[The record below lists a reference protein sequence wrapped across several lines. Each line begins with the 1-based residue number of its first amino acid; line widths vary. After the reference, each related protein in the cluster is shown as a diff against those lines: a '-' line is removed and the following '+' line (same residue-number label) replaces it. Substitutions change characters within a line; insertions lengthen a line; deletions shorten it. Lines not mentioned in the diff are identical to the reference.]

1 MYLCQDI
8 FFTQF
13 YSEMRLKLFLFFTIL
28 YTFNTKASI
37 SKDTLDINIELVS
50 HWVKTNNFKLIF
62 TENSFVN
69 WSAGGNNSI
78 SGIAKINIK
87 RDYKN
92 NHTVWQ
98 NELKGSYGLNKEDS
112 RELRKTEDL
121 IELNATFGY
130 RNDITSKWYYS
141 AKFNFKTQ
149 FANGYKYP
157 NTDKPISKFFSPAY
171 NFLGVGS
178 EYFSKENALKIYL
191 SPLTN
196 KMTFVYNKTLAN
208 EGAFGVEPAV
218 YDNDGNLVA
227 AGENLKIEVGTFI
240 ASEWNTEV
248 MENIKM
254 SNKLILYSDYLNKY
268 GNVDVNWELN
278 FDLTVNKHIT
288 ANVGSHVIYD
298 DDVKHKEN
306 INEDG
311 NLVAAGPKI
320 QLKQLLGVGLF
331 YSF

>member
-1 MYLCQDI
+1 
-8 FFTQF
+8 
-13 YSEMRLKLFLFFTIL
+13 MRLNFFLIFAIL
-28 YTFNTKASI
+28 HTFNTKASFL
-37 SKDTLDINIELVS
+37 KDTLAIDSEPVT
-50 HWVKTNNFKLIF
+50 HWEEINNFRLIF
-62 TENSFVN
+62 TQNSFVN

-87 RDYKN
+87 RAYKN

-98 NELKGSYGLNKEDS
+98 SELKANYGLNKEAR

-121 IELNATFGY
+121 VELNSTFGY
-130 RNDITSKWYYS
+130 RNNITSKWYYS

-149 FANGYKYP
+149 FTNGYKYP
-157 NTDKPISKFFSPAY
+157 DTDKPISKFFSPAY

-191 SPLTN
+191 SPITN
-196 KMTFVYNKTLAN
+196 KMTFVYDKALAN

-218 YDNDGNLVA
+218 YDDAGNLLI
-227 AGENLKIEVGTFI
+227 AGENLKIEVGTYI
-240 ASEWNTEV
+240 SSEWNTEV

-254 SNKLILYSDYLNKY
+254 SNKLILYSDYINNY

-278 FDLTVNKHIT
+278 FDLTINKYVT
-288 ANVGSHVIYD
+288 ANVGSHIIYD
-298 DDVKHKEN
+298 DDVKVKED
-306 INEDG
+306 INKDG
-311 NLVAAGPKI
+311 DFVSEGPKI